1 MLVPDKNPQTV
12 SEKLS
17 DHYRKIEQYMHSNKL
32 VINSDKTYLLVM
44 AGRGAASTRRMEV
57 QVQAGPDL
65 IEQSVSEKL
74 LGGVIHNTGRWN
86 EMIKGGKGSIVS
98 QLAGRLN
105 ALKKLQQADFK
116 CKLTVAT
123 AVIQSKI
130 QYLLPLYGGAP
141 DYLVRALQVQQ
152 LKAARFV
159 CGYSSFYWSRDKL
172 LKTCGWLSVRQQEFY
187 STTLLAHKIVS
198 TSLPHGLW
206 TDMVQPHTVRTR
218 AATQGQIRFG
228 TNYRGESEMTR
239 SSFKYRAQRYYSR
252 IPGTMKIQP
261 LSSFKKHL
269 KQFAVRNIP
278 VK

>member
-1 MLVPDKNPQTV
+1 
-12 SEKLS
+12 
-17 DHYRKIEQYMHSNKL
+17 
-32 VINSDKTYLLVM
+32 
-44 AGRGAASTRRMEV
+44 
-57 QVQAGPDL
+57 
-65 IEQSVSEKL
+65 
-74 LGGVIHNTGRWN
+74 
-86 EMIKGGKGSIVS
+86 MIKGGKNSIVC
-98 QLAGRLN
+98 QLAGRLS

-116 CKLTVAT
+116 SKLTVAT

-141 DYLVRALQVQQ
+141 EYLVRALQVQQ

-159 CGYSSFYWSRDKL
+159 CGYSSFYWSSERL

-187 STTLLAHKIVS
+187 STTLLAHKVVT

-218 AATQGQIRFG
+218 AATQGQIRYG

-252 IPGTMKIQP
+252 ITVQMKAQP
-261 LSSFKKHL
+261 LSSFKKNL
-269 KQFAVRNIP
+269 KEFARRNIS
-278 VK
+278 VR